1 MCRQKYSETLM
12 RDSGTCYI
20 TARPEKKKKQRLVK
34 QRKGSELWFP
44 FPNNPSRLINTN
56 VDGYL
61 MWSTFFFFFT
71 SPKASIFSILEK
83 MKNPPTYF
91 KSAHIGRGDGSNW
104 YLSRLEVL
112 ILPFQVCF
120 LNELVLKL
128 FIMSK
133 KTQEISS
140 VSTQRQEEVTSGSYL
155 IFVKYVYRWVRHD
168 DIDHPAWMSVLACP
182 AVATTQ
188 QEDAEEGGSILGLFF
203 FFKLTLSRTEQLNG
217 LWAWLQGSLRGFHC
231 EDYQYQD
238 RCLDFTV
245 Q

>member
-1 MCRQKYSETLM
+1 MATWCEVL
-12 RDSGTCYI
+12 
-20 TARPEKKKKQRLVK
+20 
-34 QRKGSELWFP
+34 
-44 FPNNPSRLINTN
+44 
-56 VDGYL
+56 
-61 MWSTFFFFFT
+61 FFFSSHLPKQAF
-71 SPKASIFSILEK
+71 SPYSKR

-203 FFKLTLSRTEQLNG
+203 FLINTEPNWAAKRFVSMITRIPQGFSLWRLSISR
-217 LWAWLQGSLRGFHC
+217 
-231 EDYQYQD
+231 
-238 RCLDFTV
+238 
-245 Q
+245 